1 VLSAKLLELF
11 EESRAQMADEN
22 IKVWKAFEV
31 TNQMVC
37 DLYNA
42 NRTDARL
49 EKNGDVYGSRGFLYP
64 FWTRVTGDTKQII
77 FIGQGF
83 PTSVDTPLE
92 AVETFCI
99 QVNDKFKHQKF

>member
-1 VLSAKLLELF
+1 VLSAKLLELI

-49 EKNGDVYGSRGFLYP
+49 EKTAMCMVHVASSTPYGRG
-64 FWTRVTGDTKQII
+64 
-77 FIGQGF
+77 
-83 PTSVDTPLE
+83 
-92 AVETFCI
+92 
-99 QVNDKFKHQKF
+99 